1 MYLTQNEIVF
11 YKVLETVFHL
21 KIMSLKLITNQ
32 EGTGPWYIFLK
43 IFKSSIEN
51 PQLWNNI

>member
-32 EGTGPWYIFLK
+32 EGTGPWYLFLK
-43 IFKSSIEN
+43 
-51 PQLWNNI
+51 NI